1 MNSKTKFHFEVVF
14 KIFCIC
20 GAIAT
25 TVWCCYE
32 FSKNEDMCEVYYKE
46 FLEDNQSIY
55 PDITVMIPYQ
65 LNETAF
71 QNSGVGM
78 NISTFKQ
85 ILRGDYWDDE
95 MLDVSLE
102 DASFKLENYMI
113 SSCILASQRE
123 PCTPI
128 EAITNTMFVGG
139 IRSHAFHLPRDKPTT
154 LAVFQFR
161 KSIFTNGFG
170 PEEAS
175 HDLMIAF
182 QYPNRIFRSHG
193 SLYHIQ
199 WPLDTHEKYQNHLI
213 DFKLRD
219 MEVIQRRQKRGSECL
234 DVEDYDAKK
243 KEDIMLEVGCRPYF
257 WSHSTVDR
265 MCKSQGEISRI
276 MTRIME
282 IFLRLK
288 HAEHEIPPCTDIK
301 KLQIDHIVKT
311 TTNTVREELGVKGDK
326 YTTNDTWFEIRLE
339 IQTDSFKEIR
349 QKRAYSPQNLI
360 GNLGGYLGLF
370 IGFTLLDLIKCM
382 KLFSSGVRKYIPPS
396 FNETKNIAS
405 VKEV

>member
-1 MNSKTKFHFEVVF
+1 MNSKNKLHFEVVF
-14 KIFCIC
+14 KIFCIS

-32 FSKNEDMCEVYYKE
+32 FSKNEDICEVYYKA

-55 PDITVMIPYQ
+55 PDLTLMIPYQ

-71 QNSGVGM
+71 RNSGVAM
-78 NISTFKQ
+78 NTSTFKK

-95 MLDVSLE
+95 ILDVSLE
-102 DASFKLENYMI
+102 DTSLKLDNYMI
-113 SSCILASQRE
+113 SSCILASQHE

-161 KSIFTNGFG
+161 KSIFSNGFG
-170 PEEAS
+170 PEEW
-175 HDLMIAF
+175 HDLMIVF
-182 QYPNRIFRSHG
+182 QYPNRILRSYG
-193 SLYHIQ
+193 SLFSIQ
-199 WPLDTHEKYQNHLI
+199 WPLDTDQKYPNHLI
-213 DFKLRD
+213 DIKLRD
-219 MEVIQRRQKRGSECL
+219 MEVIQRREKRGSECL

-257 WSHSTVDR
+257 WSHSKVDR
-265 MCKSQGEISRI
+265 ICKNQEEISHI
-276 MTRIME
+276 MTRTME

-301 KLQIDHIVKT
+301 KLQIDHNVKT
-311 TTNTVREELGVKGDK
+311 ATKTVREEFNVKGDK
-326 YTTNDTWFEIRLE
+326 YTGNDTWFEIRLE
-339 IQTDSFKEIR
+339 IQIDSFKEIR
-349 QKRAYSPQNLI
+349 QKRAYTPQNLI

-396 FNETKNIAS
+396 FNEKKNIAS